1 MIDFSSQVGP
11 GYGTRSLD
19 GLIGI
24 AVHHT
29 ASPNKAWTLAE
40 EEAHIRA
47 IDADHS
53 TSLKPW
59 GGIGYSALIFPSG
72 NIYTMGPL
80 TQTRAGVTHRNAE
93 LASFA
98 FVGNFTSEQPTPEA
112 LDAGYELID
121 EWWQVLGQEMPVKG
135 HRDWATADAPTA
147 CPGDTWREWI
157 LAIVAEEEPMPEVKR
172 ACKRCRVTAEDVSS
186 GYVLVSPSG
195 TAHHSR
201 DDWSGMT
208 DCGIDATGADWWW
221 PL

>member
-1 MIDFSSQVGP
+1 MIDFSSQVLP

-29 ASPNKAWTLAE
+29 VSPNKAWTLAE

-53 TSLKPW
+53 SSQKPW

-80 TQTRAGVTHRNAE
+80 TQKRAGVTHRNAE

-98 FVGNFTSEQPTPEA
+98 FVGNFTSERPTLEA

-157 LAIVAEEEPMPEVKR
+157 LAIVAEEEPMPEKIYTQEDVDNMQDAMIELVMLAAR
-172 ACKRCRVTAEDVSS
+172 FWRAEDKQTVADRIREILAFY
-186 GYVLVSPSG
+186 GSPP
-195 TAHHSR
+195 R
-201 DDWSGMT
+201 
-208 DCGIDATGADWWW
+208 
-221 PL
+221 